1 MRCKGN
7 VMYIYNILFFKECTN
22 NGSNF
27 LVNTVYT
34 ALLIALI
41 CLHCIYD
48 RMDILRSVLH
58 YLLIHHP
65 LFKFGRGTK
74 YVQNRGCIGVKV
86 IINKLI
92 DLKVCKVLGFICLFL
107 VI

>member
-7 VMYIYNILFFKECTN
+7 VMYIFNILFFKECTN

-34 ALLIALI
+34 ALMIALI
-41 CLHCIYD
+41 CLHCIND
-48 RMDILRSVLH
+48 RMDILRPVLQ
-58 YLLIHHP
+58 YLIIHHA
-65 LFKFGRGTK
+65 LFKFERGTK
-74 YVQNRGCIGVKV
+74 YVQNRGFTGV
-86 IINKLI
+86 IIINILI
-92 DLKVCKVLGFICLFL
+92 DLKICKILGFICLFL